1 MEDRRRVNRA
11 RYLDMRSQGKT
22 LLVVVLIVFALAL
35 AALACGYL
43 LLGGSEPVAS
53 KTILEMNF
61 TQSFPEHV
69 PEDPFARSIL
79 DGRPHLGRVVEALGR
94 AADDERVVAIVAR
107 VGAAPMGLAT
117 LQELRDAVT
126 AFRASGK
133 KAVAFSDTFGE
144 WGPSNGG
151 YYLASGFDEIYL
163 QPSGDVGVSGLRYEI
178 PFLAGTLEKLGLE
191 AQLGSR
197 HEYKNAINTYTQTE
211 FTRTHEEAL
220 RALAES
226 QFEQIVHGISE
237 GRSLG
242 PQQVRDL
249 FDGGPYFGQEA
260 VDAGLVEAL
269 SYRDEVHDRLTEEFG
284 QEVEFMDLM
293 SYARRPLAALERGET
308 VALIYGVGGV
318 VRGES
323 QYDPLSGLLMGA
335 DTVSEAFRSAIDD
348 PKVRAVL
355 FRVDSPGG
363 SYVAADTIWR
373 ETVRARDSGKPV
385 IVSMGDVAASG
396 GYYVAAA
403 AERIV
408 AQPGTITGSIGVYGG
423 KIVSRG
429 LWSKLGIS
437 WDAVSTSANADMW
450 STIEEFGE
458 RGWERM
464 NDSLDRIYGDFV
476 GKVADGRKLDREEVE
491 KIARGRVWTGAMAK
505 EIGLVDELGGY
516 PVALAEV
523 RKALGLEE
531 DAPLRLKVFPR
542 PRSAFEVLVDRLSAV
557 GTSWSSRS
565 LSIRVF
571 QIVEQ
576 MAGSLRRLGLL
587 DLYRGPLTLSEAGG
601 MR

>member
-1 MEDRRRVNRA
+1 
-11 RYLDMRSQGKT
+11 
-22 LLVVVLIVFALAL
+22 
-35 AALACGYL
+35 
-43 LLGGSEPVAS
+43 
-53 KTILEMNF
+53 
-61 TQSFPEHV
+61 
-69 PEDPFARSIL
+69 
-79 DGRPHLGRVVEALGR
+79 
-94 AADDERVVAIVAR
+94 
-107 VGAAPMGLAT
+107 
-117 LQELRDAVT
+117 
-126 AFRASGK
+126 
-133 KAVAFSDTFGE
+133 
-144 WGPSNGG
+144 
-151 YYLASGFDEIYL
+151 
-163 QPSGDVGVSGLRYEI
+163 
-178 PFLAGTLEKLGLE
+178 
-191 AQLGSR
+191 
-197 HEYKNAINTYTQTE
+197 
-211 FTRTHEEAL
+211 
-220 RALAES
+220 
-226 QFEQIVHGISE
+226 
-237 GRSLG
+237 
-242 PQQVRDL
+242 
-249 FDGGPYFGQEA
+249 
-260 VDAGLVEAL
+260 
-269 SYRDEVHDRLTEEFG
+269 
-284 QEVEFMDLM
+284 
-293 SYARRPLAALERGET
+293 
-308 VALIYGVGGV
+308 
-318 VRGES
+318 
-323 QYDPLSGLLMGA
+323 
-335 DTVSEAFRSAIDD
+335 
-348 PKVRAVL
+348 
-355 FRVDSPGG
+355 
-363 SYVAADTIWR
+363 
-373 ETVRARDSGKPV
+373 
-385 IVSMGDVAASG
+385 MGDVAASG

-476 GKVADGRKLDREEVE
+476 GKVADGRKLDREDVE

-557 GTSWSSRS
+557 GTGWSSRS